1 MKSGFPGKGG
11 CLRQPLIPWARRI
24 EANFSSV
31 ALLPFD
37 RMAAMTCERFSFEK
51 TSVIDSQAHFT
62 EIVSLLN
69 IRREIKS
76 ASKASKRSFAH
87 SSAFI

>member
-76 ASKASKRSFAH
+76 ASKASNRSFAH